1 MSCEESQLLALTL
14 LCIGA
19 ILITTEVLT
28 LKAKQ
33 VEEER
38 RDLREERSSWY
49 YLVVFPSGPSR
60 HVVAWTT
67 DGEEYFWALVGD
79 VFRGPVRAGPVSS
92 LEDARDAA
100 VRYAEESQ
108 GNMLGLLS

>member
-1 MSCEESQLLALTL
+1 VPVPFLV
-14 LCIGA
+14 GW
-19 ILITTEVLT
+19 TEVLT

-79 VFRGPVRAGPVSS
+79 VYRGPVRAGPLSS

-100 VRYAEESQ
+100 VRYAEEFQ
-108 GNMLGLLS
+108 VNVLGLLS